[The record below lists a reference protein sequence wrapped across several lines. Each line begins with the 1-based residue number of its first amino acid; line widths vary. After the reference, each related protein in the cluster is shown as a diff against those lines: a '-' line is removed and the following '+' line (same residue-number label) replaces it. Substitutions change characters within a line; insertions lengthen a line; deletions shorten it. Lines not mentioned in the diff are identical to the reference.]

1 VLVTYGP
8 TLPRKIKKRKNP
20 EPLSWLGVGG

>member
-1 VLVTYGP
+1 VTYGP
-8 TLPRKIKKRKNP
+8 TLPKKIKKRKNP